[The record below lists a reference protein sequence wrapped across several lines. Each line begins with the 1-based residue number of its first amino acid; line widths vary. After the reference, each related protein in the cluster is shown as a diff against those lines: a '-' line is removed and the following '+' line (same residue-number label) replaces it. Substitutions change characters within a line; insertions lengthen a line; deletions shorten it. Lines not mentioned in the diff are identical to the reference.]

1 MQQQT
6 AEGIVKG
13 NVLHR
18 LAGVSF
24 IVGAILTGVLA
35 ALEPGAADPS
45 NVAEVLT
52 ETADNET
59 LWKVILLGL
68 AVGMWAIMIG
78 VVGVYRSVTTGGA
91 ADWTRLGFYG
101 VIVGTTLLTAA
112 FAIQI
117 AGVNAA
123 VDWAAAGSVVGTSEY
138 SIGATLYKVITSA
151 FNMAF
156 LVFWLALAFLAIGMI
171 LSRVYPQWLSWP
183 PLILGV
189 ALVAVLIPQAF
200 VDPTETSEIIFAIP
214 GGLTSVWALV
224 IGVWITRKAW

>member
-6 AEGIVKG
+6 AQGIVKG
-13 NVLHR
+13 NVLYR
-18 LAGVSF
+18 VAGVSF

-35 ALEPGAADPS
+35 ALEPGSADPS

-52 ETADNET
+52 EVADSET
-59 LWKVILLGL
+59 LWKVIPLGL

-78 VVGVYRSVTTGGA
+78 VVGVYRSISTGGA

-112 FAIQI
+112 FAMQI
-117 AGVNAA
+117 AA
-123 VDWAAAGSVVGTSEY
+123 VDAAVDFAVVGSVVGTSEY
-138 SIGATLYKVITSA
+138 SIGASLYEISNST
-151 FNMAF
+151 FNMGF
-156 LVFWLALAFLAIGMI
+156 LVFSLALAFLAIGMI
-171 LSRVYPQWLSWP
+171 LSKIYPQWLSWP

-189 ALVAVLIPQAF
+189 AIVAVMIPQVF

-224 IGVWITRKAW
+224 IGIWITRKAW